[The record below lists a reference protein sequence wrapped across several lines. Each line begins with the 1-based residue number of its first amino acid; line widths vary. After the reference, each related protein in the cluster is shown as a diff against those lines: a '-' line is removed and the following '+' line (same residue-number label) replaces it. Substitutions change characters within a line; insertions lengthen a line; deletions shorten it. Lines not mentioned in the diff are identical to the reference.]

1 LAKLTGL
8 IAQHHANI
16 LHIIH
21 ERTAKEIPLGFSK
34 VILVLETRDPRHI
47 GEVKKGLKRE
57 KYPFKTLS

>member
-1 LAKLTGL
+1 LAKLTAL
-8 IAQHHANI
+8 IAQHHANT

-34 VILVLETRDPRHI
+34 VILVLETRGPRHI